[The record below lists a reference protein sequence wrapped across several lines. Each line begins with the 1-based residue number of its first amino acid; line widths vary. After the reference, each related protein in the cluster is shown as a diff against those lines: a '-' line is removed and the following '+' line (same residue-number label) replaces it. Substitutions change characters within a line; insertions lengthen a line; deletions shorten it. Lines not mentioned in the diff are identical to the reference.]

1 MAFLN
6 FDEYCLNKIKVVLV
20 IVFSKRHPILLEYL
34 ENIFQVVLKGNTMTN
49 IPVNADEAPKT
60 GDQAAPAKP
69 AQQDQGNQPSK
80 PSEQQK

>member
-1 MAFLN
+1 
-6 FDEYCLNKIKVVLV
+6 
-20 IVFSKRHPILLEYL
+20 L

-49 IPVNADEAPKT
+49 IPVNADETPKT
-60 GDQAAPAKP
+60 GDQTTPAKS